1 MKIKEGNE
9 MNSMLKWFFCIASV
23 VLLSSISFGYSGGSG
38 TAGAPYQIADADDLL
53 ELAGDTGNYDKCFIL
68 TANIDLAGRSFT
80 TALIAPDTSDDAD
93 YQGTGFTGRFDGN
106 YHVISNLTIDTQ
118 GQDKDYLGLFGY
130 LGSNPDSDVL
140 RNVGIKDLIITAGSS
155 SQNIGALAGLNGGT
169 IQKCF
174 AQGTIAGGSAS
185 LYVGGLVGNNGSIV
199 QNCYAVVDVTAGASS
214 QMIGGL
220 AGMCA
225 IASNCYAAGYVSG
238 GAAVGG
244 LAGSAYYLP
253 FIQNC
258 YFLAPGDGGGPN
270 NSIGTV
276 LTDVQMRQQVNFV
289 TWDFQGDAGDGEEEV
304 WQMSGGYPVLAWQ
317 VPVGMRQLVVL
328 SRYWQMTGCV
338 FGQPCVIA
346 DWYDD
351 DVIDTKDLAL
361 LVQSWLEHGMKTDYP
376 KTADDFETGDFTK
389 LPWVQGGAANWTIIS
404 DSDVY
409 QGVYSAKSGSIG
421 NSQSSTLELT
431 ATVSGESEIVFAVK
445 VSSESGFD
453 KLDFYIDGNIR
464 LMGLSGE
471 VGWSEIRLGG
481 FSDGVHTFKWSY
493 SKDSGGSGGSDC
505 AWIDNVRILRLEE

>member
-1 MKIKEGNE
+1 
-9 MNSMLKWFFCIASV
+9 MNSMLKWVFCVASV

-68 TANIDLAGRSFT
+68 TADIDLAERSFT
-80 TALIAPDTSDDAD
+80 TALIAPDTSDGAD
-93 YQGTGFTGRFDGN
+93 HQGTKFTGRFDGN
-106 YHVISNLTIDTQ
+106 YHVISNLTINTL
-118 GQDKDYLGLFGY
+118 GQDNDYLGLFGY
-130 LGSNPDSDVL
+130 LDSNPDGDVL
-140 RNVGIKDLIITAGSS
+140 RNVGITNLIIIAGSS
-155 SQNIGALAGLNGGT
+155 SQNIGALAGFNAGT
-169 IQKCF
+169 IQECS
-174 AQGTIAGGSAS
+174 AQGIITGGNAS
-185 LYVGGLVGNNGSIV
+185 LYVGGLVGHNGLII

-220 AGMCA
+220 AGKCLGA
-225 IASNCYAAGYVSG
+225 FNCYAAGHVSG

-244 LAGSAYYLP
+244 LAGSAYYMFYIL
-253 FIQNC
+253 NS
-258 YFLAPGDGGGPN
+258 YFLSPADGGGPDN
-270 NSIGTV
+270 GIGTV
-276 LTDVQMRQQVNFV
+276 LTDAQMRQQVNFV
-289 TWDFQGDAGDGEEEV
+289 TWDFQGSADDGEAEV
-304 WQMSGGYPVLAWQ
+304 WQMAGGYPVLAWQ
-317 VPVGMRQLVVL
+317 VPVGMRQLAVL

-338 FGQPCVIA
+338 SGQPCVIA

-351 DVIDTKDLAL
+351 NVIDTKDLAL
-361 LVQSWLEHGMKTDYP
+361 LVQSWLEPAIQTDYP

-404 DSDVY
+404 GPDVY
-409 QGVYSAKSGSIG
+409 QGVYSAKSGAIG

-431 ATVSGESEIVFAVK
+431 ATVSGESEIVFNVR
-445 VSSESGFD
+445 VSSQSSSD

-471 VGWSEIRLGG
+471 FGWSEVRLGG

-493 SKDSGGSGGSDC
+493 SKDSSTSNGSDC

>member
-80 TALIAPDTSDDAD
+80 TALIAPNTDDNTTA
-93 YQGTGFTGRFDGN
+93 FTGVLNGN
-106 YHVISNLTIDTQ
+106 YHVISNLTIDTLGQNQ
-118 GQDKDYLGLFGY
+118 GYLGLFGNIQSGTVKR
-130 LGSNPDSDVL
+130 LGL
-140 RNVGIKDLIITAGSS
+140 ENVSVTCGDESAYVGT
-155 SQNIGALAGLNGGT
+155 LAGLNQSTVDQCYAKGT
-169 IQKCF
+169 IH
-174 AQGTIAGGSAS
+174 GGESS
-185 LYVGGLVGNNGSIV
+185 INLGGLFGASVGMIT
-199 QNCYAVVDVTAGASS
+199 NCYADVDVYAGESAQILGGFVGTAYG
-214 QMIGGL
+214 IF
-220 AGMCA
+220 
-225 IASNCYAAGYVSG
+225 SNCYASGFVDSRYSAGG
-238 GAAVGG
+238 FGG
-244 LAGSAYYLP
+244 LAYTWYL
-253 FIQNC
+253 FNC

-270 NSIGTV
+270 NGVGIA
-276 LTDVQMRQQVNFV
+276 LTDAAMRQQGSFV
-289 TWDFQGDAGDGEEEV
+289 GWDFQGDAGDGEEEV

-404 DSDVY
+404 GSDVY